1 MTKKETTIA
10 FYALINRLYSINY
23 SSLRIYEQRRKNFNA
38 KDFKFAM
45 PFQKSE
51 SWVDAKMNDI
61 NDLRSVFFEGY
72 NEAEEQNREHFI
84 LIDNELEKS
93 KELLQFIHNTWY
105 EKEGSFEDIF
115 DGFLCKSPELLELLY
130 IFEMKPFM
138 TNDSAV
144 MHLVDAY
151 SSYIGNLFYKTITQ
165 SMRDVVGQLQNDF
178 NFNGTPSLYN
188 GIIQKDSVLKLP
200 AEKLKEKR
208 QQIEDL
214 HKQIKSIK
222 PKKYSGDAYTHEM
235 CTNKYLEL
243 DVFLNQLEQRLKSA
257 NTDIVNNLK
266 NRIVEG
272 TMDYLTGSTLDK
284 KPAVD
289 EIYVTDLELNYI
301 EYLKEMLEFGL
312 ASLKENKQQKQEN
325 KEKGETQ

>member
-23 SSLRIYEQRRKNFNA
+23 SSLRIYEQRKQTFNA

-51 SWVDAKMNDI
+51 SWVDAKMNDV
-61 NDLRSVFFEGY
+61 NDIRAAFFENY
-72 NEAEEQNREHFI
+72 NEANEQNREHFI

-105 EKEGSFEDIF
+105 EKEGSFKDIF

-144 MHLVDAY
+144 MHLVNAY

-165 SMRDVVGQLQNDF
+165 SMIDIVDQLHNDY
-178 NFNGTPSLYN
+178 NSNGTPSLYN
-188 GIIQKDSVLKLP
+188 GIIQNDSVLKISCD
-200 AEKLKEKR
+200 KLKEKR
-208 QQIEDL
+208 QQIESL
-214 HKQIKSIK
+214 HKELKSIK
-222 PKKYSGDAYTHEM
+222 TKKYSGDAYTQSM

-243 DVFLNQLEQRLKSA
+243 DVFLGQLEQRVKSA
-257 NTDIVNNLK
+257 NTDVINNMK

-272 TMDYLTGSTLDK
+272 TMDYLTGSSLDK
-284 KPAVD
+284 KPTVN
-289 EIYVTDLELNYI
+289 EIYVTDLELSYI

-312 ASLKENKQQKQEN
+312 ASIKENKSEKQEN
-325 KEKGETQ
+325 KQKGETQ